1 LTVNIN
7 CNIVR
12 PFNKGDAGV
21 KLKPIASLRLII
33 PTVAL
38 CAVFTVAA
46 SAQPQA
52 SGGTVP
58 SGAAAVSKSTSK
70 SSAKTP
76 AKAAPRNSS
85 AAKSSKVTRASDSV
99 SAAGT
104 PANIDGKWWTTGNGF
119 GDAEVVF
126 TQTGSR
132 VSGVIRYA
140 DGRTGN
146 VTGTMVGKKLQ
157 HSWTNSAGDGG
168 TGWLEL
174 SWNNFLGGP
183 WRNQRINDG
192 SWTLS
197 RIEGNWCFGGSRN
210 RIRRVTH
217 DARGRIAM
225 ITEDG
230 SKEEGHLEGPWLF
243 LHSDFGSI
251 KGAMNF
257 RANRVDWSTG
267 FYWIWCGR

>member
-1 LTVNIN
+1 MHALNFKRQFAFRV
-7 CNIVR
+7 
-12 PFNKGDAGV
+12 
-21 KLKPIASLRLII
+21 IAAAA
-33 PTVAL
+33 VL
-38 CAVFTVAA
+38 CVMFGLEA

-58 SGAAAVSKSTSK
+58 SGAAAATESKAK

-76 AKAAPRNSS
+76 ARAAPKNSP
-85 AAKSSKVTRASDSV
+85 AAKSGRATKASSSA
-99 SAAGT
+99 SAAGA
-104 PANIDGKWWTTGNGF
+104 PANIEGKWWTTGNGF

-126 TQTGSR
+126 TQIGSR

-140 DGRTGN
+140 NGGTGTVN
-146 VTGTMVGKKLQ
+146 GTMVGKKLQ

-183 WRNQRINDG
+183 WRNQRTNNG

-225 ITEDG
+225 VTEDG
-230 SKEEGHLEGPWLF
+230 SQEEGHLEGPWLF

-267 FYWIWCGR
+267 FYWTWCGR